1 MLKVNPKFQ
10 NLIPPLSPEEYAGLE
25 QDVIATNGPRE
36 PIAVWNDTIVDGH
49 HRFAICQKHGLP
61 YTTREV
67 SFSSEA
73 ETIAWMIKEQFNRR
87 NMSRL
92 ARTIL
97 VLRAKDALIEV
108 GRQRQGQRTDVE
120 AEPHNTRKLIA
131 ERAGVSEGYVYQVD
145 YVLQN
150 GAADLV
156 QAMVSEEMTVKEAYT
171 KTRQK
176 DEKLEQRKLKREEA
190 RQAASLSIPSQCAHH
205 DLKQGVIDSDGQE
218 QPKLVALPITAVE
231 REDESCPVQ
240 TDPQEPSPAFAK
252 ASPEEQERIRELAV
266 PLGKTPEETARFLKV
281 ERDADEETKRKLRKG
296 DMSINEAY
304 LLLTRPPE
312 VTNLNA
318 FDDLVPFE
326 DSPDSFPHV
335 MDLIHR
341 AVDGFNVLLRA
352 ALGQYSSGMVTR
364 ENWEELEQVVR
375 EARSIPTK
383 ALAERM
389 AIIDPQ
395 GDDGYHTCKQLV
407 SDYEAN
413 ANEVFAQLE
422 ELYTD
427 EVAGHDLDTPMAET
441 LCRVENKSEKLR
453 IIMNRP
459 LIRAKAM
466 AQEASANEE

>member
-1 MLKVNPKFQ
+1 M
-10 NLIPPLSPEEYAGLE
+10 
-25 QDVIATNGPRE
+25 
-36 PIAVWNDTIVDGH
+36 
-49 HRFAICQKHGLP
+49 
-61 YTTREV
+61 
-67 SFSSEA
+67 
-73 ETIAWMIKEQFNRR
+73 
-87 NMSRL
+87 
-92 ARTIL
+92 
-97 VLRAKDALIEV
+97 
-108 GRQRQGQRTDVE
+108 
-120 AEPHNTRKLIA
+120 
-131 ERAGVSEGYVYQVD
+131 
-145 YVLQN
+145 
-150 GAADLV
+150 
-156 QAMVSEEMTVKEAYT
+156 
-171 KTRQK
+171 
-176 DEKLEQRKLKREEA
+176 
-190 RQAASLSIPSQCAHH
+190 
-205 DLKQGVIDSDGQE
+205 
-218 QPKLVALPITAVE
+218 
-231 REDESCPVQ
+231 
-240 TDPQEPSPAFAK
+240 
-252 ASPEEQERIRELAV
+252 